1 MKRPAVQAA
10 PATGEPGEPG
20 ELLAV
25 GTIVKPFGVNGEVVV
40 QNFADSPARFQK
52 LDAVYAGKD
61 AASAR
66 LVAVRCMSVE
76 RRGVRLSIEGVSD
89 RTAAERMV
97 GNLLFV
103 DPSRRTPLRKGRYY
117 VHDIVGLRV
126 EDEAGKPLGTV
137 QEVLKYPA
145 HDVYRVHG
153 ERGEILIPALK
164 MFVRTI
170 DLPHGLM
177 RVRLIEGMVEG

>member
-1 MKRPAVQAA
+1 MKRPAVQAVT
-10 PATGEPGEPG
+10 ATGEPG

-40 QNFADSPARFQK
+40 QSLADTPARFRK
-52 LDAVYAGKD
+52 LDAVYAGRD
-61 AASAR
+61 PATAR
-66 LVAVRCMSVE
+66 LVAVRCTSVE
-76 RRGVRLSIEGVSD
+76 RRGVRLSIEGVAD

-97 GNLLFV
+97 GDLLFV
-103 DPSRRTPLRKGRYY
+103 DPARRAPLRKGRYY
-117 VHDIVGLRV
+117 IHDIVGLRV
-126 EDEAGKPLGTV
+126 EDERGTPLGTV

-153 ERGEILIPALK
+153 GRGEILIPAVK
-164 MFVRTI
+164 AFVRAI